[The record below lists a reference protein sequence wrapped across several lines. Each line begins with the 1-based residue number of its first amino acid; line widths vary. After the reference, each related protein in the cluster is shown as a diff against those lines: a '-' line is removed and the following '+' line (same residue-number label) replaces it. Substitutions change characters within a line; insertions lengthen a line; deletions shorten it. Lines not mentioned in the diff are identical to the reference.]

1 MYMKKIITF
10 IWIGLY
16 LMACNNPVT
25 SPEKI
30 NELPA
35 IYPDYIGVTVPVGI
49 APMNFNYLG
58 DYECLDV
65 KWLDQNQGKSILMMI
80 RYPFLI
86 ANGKNCCKIMWETVL
101 CSLLVCKKRINGYNT
116 DLFQCM

>member
-1 MYMKKIITF
+1 
-10 IWIGLY
+10 
-16 LMACNNPVT
+16 MACNNPVT

-65 KWLDQNQGKSILMMI
+65 NVVGSKSGKIHLNDDKISFPDSEWKKLLQDNVGDSIVFTLS
-80 RYPFLI
+80 
-86 ANGKNCCKIMWETVL
+86 VQ
-101 CSLLVCKKRINGYNT
+101 KRINGYNT